1 MTMRKIWIGSL
12 ISLMVAIVSVSGNL
26 IGKMLND
33 DMITPYIIGSNAAIL
48 FLDLLLTG
56 AVTQIWKNVS
66 PYRVF
71 AISNIV
77 IGIGIASYAVYDIK
91 TDHGFLAGIIGSL
104 MLAFIVPFI
113 VVLLVAELLIWER
126 KKPKK

>member
-12 ISLMVAIVSVSGNL
+12 ISLMVAIVSVSGNMV
-26 IGKMLND
+26 GKMLND
-33 DMITPYIIGSNAAIL
+33 DMITPYIIGANAAIL

-77 IGIGIASYAVYDIK
+77 IGICIASYAVYDIK
-91 TDHGFLAGIIGSL
+91 TDEGFLAGIIGSL

>member
-1 MTMRKIWIGSL
+1 MRKILIGLL
-12 ISLMVAIVSVSGNL
+12 ISLIVVMFFWFGKL
-26 IGKMLND
+26 IYD
-33 DMITPYIIGSNAAIL
+33 EDITFFIFGSFPAIL

-91 TDHGFLAGIIGSL
+91 TDEGFLAGIIGSL

>member
-1 MTMRKIWIGSL
+1 MTMRKILIGLL
-12 ISLMVAIVSVSGNL
+12 ISLIVVMFFWFGKL
-26 IGKMLND
+26 IYD
-33 DMITPYIIGSNAAIL
+33 EDITFFIFGSFPAIL

-91 TDHGFLAGIIGSL
+91 TDEGFLAGIIGSL

>member
-1 MTMRKIWIGSL
+1 MRKIWIGSL
-12 ISLMVAIVSVSGNL
+12 ISLMVAIVSVSGNMV
-26 IGKMLND
+26 GKMLND
-33 DMITPYIIGSNAAIL
+33 DMITPYIIGANAAIL

-77 IGIGIASYAVYDIK
+77 IGICIASYAVYDIK
-91 TDHGFLAGIIGSL
+91 TDEGFLAGIIGSL

>member
-1 MTMRKIWIGSL
+1 MRKIWIGSL

-33 DMITPYIIGSNAAIL
+33 DMITPFIIGSNAAIL

-77 IGIGIASYAVYDIK
+77 IGICIALFAGHDIK
-91 TDHGFLAGIIGSL
+91 NDRS
-104 MLAFIVPFI
+104 FIPGLKGGLLLFSVAPYI
-113 VVLLVAELLIWER
+113 ELLLVIEFIIWLIKR
-126 KKPKK
+126 PKE

>member
-1 MTMRKIWIGSL
+1 MTMRKILIGLL
-12 ISLMVAIVSVSGNL
+12 ISLIVVMFFWFGKL
-26 IGKMLND
+26 IYD
-33 DMITPYIIGSNAAIL
+33 EDITFFIFGSYPAIL

-77 IGIGIASYAVYDIK
+77 IGICIALFAGHDIK
-91 TDHGFLAGIIGSL
+91 NDRS
-104 MLAFIVPFI
+104 FIPGLKGGLLLFSVAPYI
-113 VVLLVAELLIWER
+113 ELLLVIEFIIWLIKR
-126 KKPKK
+126 PKE

>member
-12 ISLMVAIVSVSGNL
+12 ISLMVAIVSVSVNL

-33 DMITPYIIGSNAAIL
+33 NMITPYIIGANAAIL

-91 TDHGFLAGIIGSL
+91 TDEGFLAGIIGSL